1 MVLIAWEAQITNQC
15 VVVQKVIIYKN
26 LIDFN
31 FYNILNKKIGFGGP
45 PCTKIYQCYPTTCLN
60 GGTCVSG
67 KDNTYSCQCL
77 PG

>member
-1 MVLIAWEAQITNQC
+1 
-15 VVVQKVIIYKN
+15 

-31 FYNILNKKIGFGGP
+31 FIYILNKKKGFGGP

-60 GGTCVSG
+60 GGKCVSG